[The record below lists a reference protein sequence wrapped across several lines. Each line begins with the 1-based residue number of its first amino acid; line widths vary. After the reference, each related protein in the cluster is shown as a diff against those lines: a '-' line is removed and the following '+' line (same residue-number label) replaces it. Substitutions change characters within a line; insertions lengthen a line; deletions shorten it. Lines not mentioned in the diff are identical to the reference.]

1 VVEVRTMKAVV
12 LYESS
17 YGNTRRIAL
26 EIGLALSEQAAE
38 VEVCSVDDLIPE
50 LDDVDLLV
58 VGAPTHVHGLSSE
71 RSRRAAIEQGAPRS
85 EPGIGIRGFFAQNPV
100 VMGVRTAAFDTRLDR
115 SPILTGSAA
124 RGIAKRLERAGA
136 VVVAQPESFF
146 VTSENT
152 LLPGEL
158 ERAADWGRSLVDCA
172 ILVPV

>member
-1 VVEVRTMKAVV
+1 MKAVV

-17 YGNTRRIAL
+17 FDNTRRVASA
-26 EIGLALSEQAAE
+26 IGDALSERRVE
-38 VEVCSVDDLIPE
+38 VEVCSVDDLIPQ

-58 VGAPTHVHGLSSE
+58 VGGPTHVHGLSSE
-71 RSRRAAIEQGAPRS
+71 RSRQAALDQGAAGS
-85 EPGIGIRGFFAQNPV
+85 GPGIGVRGFFAQSPV
-100 VMGVRTAAFDTRLDR
+100 VMGLRAAAFDTRLDR

-158 ERAADWGRSLVDCA
+158 ERAADWGRQLLASA
-172 ILVPV
+172 ILVPM